1 LFAANYSG
9 NSAIGPRLDTGGWLT
24 LTETITGFFPTGTFT
39 LQDTPSFA
47 RRDNV
52 QAQGL
57 AGFVPLDFDLSV
69 NLAVR
74 LNFEKPRC
82 PPVPCSALLYFF

>member
-52 QAQGL
+52 RYHWKQAEL
-57 AGFVPLDFDLSV
+57 PTNVIRSDK
-69 NLAVR
+69 
-74 LNFEKPRC
+74 FE
-82 PPVPCSALLYFF
+82 